1 MRAVFALVLVV
12 GMALAG
18 VAVYMAQSYM
28 GQTEAALARATAFR
42 EKTGKLVQ
50 VYAAK
55 EGMAFGDPLTPED
68 VAPVYVQE
76 AMLPA
81 GAFLYTDPEKAAAVA
96 AASATGTTGTGTTG
110 TPAPKAAKGA
120 APAVLA
126 ATDPLFPADSD
137 KPRYLMRSVEAN
149 EILLVTR
156 VTAPGEAAS
165 LTGKLDKGMRA
176 FQVKVDT
183 SSGVQ
188 SFVMPDTY
196 IDIYWTGVGA
206 DVSGEVT
213 RLIESAVK
221 VIAVDQASGEGQM
234 VTGNARTVTVA
245 ASPEQVA
252 RLAQAQATG
261 QLTMSLVA
269 SAEDAVSGL
278 VEVDRDGLLGIEAKP
293 EVIEAAAPEVCTI
306 KTRKGDAVVEVPIPC
321 TN

>member
-18 VAVYMAQSYM
+18 VAVYMAQTYM
-28 GQTEAALARATAFR
+28 GQTEAALAKANALR
-42 EKTGKLVQ
+42 EKTGRLVQ
-50 VYAAK
+50 VYAVKQA
-55 EGMAFGDPLTPED
+55 MVFGDPLTPED
-68 VAPVYVQE
+68 VDLVYVQE
-76 AMLPA
+76 ARLPA
-81 GAFLYTDPEKAAAVA
+81 GAFVYTDPAKAAAPA
-96 AASATGTTGTGTTG
+96 SASATAGA
-110 TPAPKAAKGA
+110 PAPKAAKDA
-120 APAVLA
+120 AEAPPATLA
-126 ATDPLFPADSD
+126 ATDPLFPADQD
-137 KPRYLMRSVEAN
+137 KPRFLLRSVEAN
-149 EILLVTR
+149 EIVLATR
-156 VTAPGEAAS
+156 VTEPGEAAS
-165 LTGKLDKGMRA
+165 LTGKLEKGMRA

-188 SFVMPDTY
+188 SFIMPDTF
-196 IDIYWTGVGA
+196 IDIYWTGVGG
-206 DVSGEVT
+206 DVSGEMT

-234 VTGNARTVTVA
+234 VSGNARTVTVA

-261 QLTMSLVA
+261 RLTMSLVA

-278 VEVDRDGLLGIEAKP
+278 VEVNRDGLLGIEAKP